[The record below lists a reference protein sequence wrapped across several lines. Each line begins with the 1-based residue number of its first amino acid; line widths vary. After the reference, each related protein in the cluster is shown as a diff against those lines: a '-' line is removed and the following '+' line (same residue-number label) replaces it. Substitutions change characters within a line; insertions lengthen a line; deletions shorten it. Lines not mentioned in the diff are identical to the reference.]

1 MLWQNEPQG
10 RNKMTR
16 PIAKKRLREAAKRA
30 TKKSRG

>member
-1 MLWQNEPQG
+1 MPWQNELQ
-10 RNKMTR
+10 RKNKMTR